1 MMPLLILI
9 GGVLTFIAFGWLI
22 IAILEFMDGID

>member
-1 MMPLLILI
+1 MMTFVILI

>member
-1 MMPLLILI
+1 MMTFVLLI

-22 IAILEFMDGID
+22 VAICEWMDEPR